1 MKRLT
6 AVLIGALALAA
17 GPQDGKRELRYAFT
31 KGESF
36 PYALKYAMGIRLDK
50 VPEIFQG
57 VMGEDPLDL
66 KIDALLD
73 VKVVEV
79 AADGS
84 ATLEG
89 TWRKLTA
96 KGHVMVNDVDFKFDA
111 DGKTT
116 AEKTAPKDEAPADP
130 ALDGVLN
137 LEDQL
142 RRAVAQPLIL
152 SADPFGRLAIKADG
166 SKAQELEGI
175 FRSLNGMMGALPKEK
190 VAKGDA
196 WKDQTKVSIPAAG
209 STVDV
214 PISTEN
220 LYAADEDVKGRS
232 CALLTSKFKV
242 GQVQKKDDPNN
253 VFNVQFNTEG
263 EGEGK
268 TWFSSKDGRA
278 ARTQSL
284 LKVRVNAV
292 IPNPGGGD
300 DIELKAVVKMEQDG
314 EIGK

>member
-1 MKRLT
+1 MKKLT
-6 AVLIGALALAA
+6 AVLLGALALAA
-17 GPQDGKRELRYAFT
+17 APQDGKRELRYAFT

-50 VPEIFQG
+50 VPEVFQG

-66 KIDALLD
+66 KIDATLD
-73 VKVVEV
+73 VKVLEV

-89 TWRKLTA
+89 TWKKLTA
-96 KGHVMVNDVDFKFDA
+96 KGHVMVNDVDFSFDA
-111 DGKTT
+111 DKKDDKAKKP
-116 AEKTAPKDEAPADP
+116 AEPADP
-130 ALDGVLN
+130 ALDGIMN

-142 RRAVAQPLIL
+142 RRATGQPLL
-152 SADPFGRLAIKADG
+152 LTADPLGRLSVKADG

-190 VAKGDA
+190 IAKGDA
-196 WKDQTKVSIPAAG
+196 WKDTTKVSIPAAG

-220 LYAADEDVKGRS
+220 VYLSDEDIKGRS
-232 CALLTSKFKV
+232 CAVLSSKYKV
-242 GQVQKKDDPNN
+242 GQVERKEDPNN
-253 VFNVQFNTEG
+253 VFNVKFQTEG

-268 TWFSSKDGRA
+268 TWFNAKDGRA
-278 ARTQSL
+278 AKTQSL

-300 DIELKAVVKMEQDG
+300 DIELKATVKMEQAG
-314 EIGK
+314 ELGK

>member
-1 MKRLT
+1 MKKLT
-6 AVLIGALALAA
+6 AVLLGALALAA
-17 GPQDGKRELRYAFT
+17 APQDGKRELRYAFT
-31 KGESF
+31 KGETF

-50 VPEIFQG
+50 VPEVFQG

-66 KIDALLD
+66 KIDATLD
-73 VKVVEV
+73 VKVLEV

-89 TWRKLTA
+89 TWKKLTA
-96 KGHVMVNDVDFKFDA
+96 KGHVMVNDVDFSFDA
-111 DGKTT
+111 DKKDDKAKQP
-116 AEKTAPKDEAPADP
+116 AEPADP
-130 ALDGVLN
+130 ALDGIMN

-142 RRAVAQPLIL
+142 RRATTQPLL
-152 SADPFGRLAIKADG
+152 LTADPLGRLSVKADG

-190 VAKGDA
+190 IAKGDA
-196 WKDQTKVSIPAAG
+196 WKDTTKVSIPAAG

-220 LYAADEDVKGRS
+220 VYLSDEDVKGRS
-232 CALLTSKFKV
+232 CAVLSSKYKV
-242 GQVQKKDDPNN
+242 GQVERKEDPNN
-253 VFNVQFNTEG
+253 VFNVKFQTEG

-268 TWFSSKDGRA
+268 TWFNAKDGRA
-278 ARTQSL
+278 AKTQSL

-300 DIELKAVVKMEQDG
+300 DIELKATVKMEQAG
-314 EIGK
+314 ELGK